1 MAKTQ
6 PRLSSD
12 EQFTADQAANT
23 LLDAK
28 KVKLDKNLHA
38 NAIRVIKTRQEIA
51 TKVIND
57 N

>member
-1 MAKTQ
+1 MAKAQ
-6 PRLSSD
+6 PRLNSD
-12 EQFTADQAANT
+12 EQFAADQAANT

-28 KVKLDKNLHA
+28 KITEDEKLHK

-51 TKVIND
+51 TRVIND